1 VRRHPLAAALFVVG
15 VLAACSSPPAQPA
28 KPVVPVRLAD
38 DLAAKVTV
46 DGMLGQLQQLQQ
58 IADANGGSRADGTPG
73 YEASVDY
80 IAKTLKDKGFDVQ
93 TPQFERLVPVTPG
106 KPALSV
112 GGRNYSVD
120 QASLLLQTP
129 AGGITGPV
137 VKPPKPAGC
146 VAGDYGAAPPRGGVA
161 VADDTSCSIVDKQNA
176 AVAVGAAALI
186 VVSAGGRNGSPAGL
200 FVPSYYQNLKI
211 PVAIVGT
218 DGGAA
223 LRRATAPVKLVLDNK
238 TVQVTSRNVLAQTKS
253 GSTQNVVMVG
263 AHLDSAA
270 GTAGIN
276 DNGSGVAA
284 ELETALALGPSPDA
298 TNAVRFA
305 FWGAEEQGIGG
316 SLDYVFGLSRD
327 ELNQIA
333 LYLNFDMIGS
343 PNAGFFTYDGDQ
355 SGPAGPDVKPD
366 DVPIGS
372 AGIERTLAGYLNLAG
387 KRPADMSLA
396 AGTDYS
402 PFLTAGVPIGGM
414 TTGSAQQKTNA
425 QARLWGGRAGA
436 AFDPNYRTPRDNL
449 GAINRDALA
458 VMGPGVAFAV
468 GIYAASIDGVN
479 GVPAQDKRHRAGMK
493 P

>member
-1 VRRHPLAAALFVVG
+1 VVG
-15 VLAACSSPPAQPA
+15 LLAACSSPPAQPP
-28 KPVVPVRLAD
+28 KPAEPARLAD
-38 DLAAKVTV
+38 ELAAKVTV
-46 DGMLGQLQQLQQ
+46 GGMVGQLQKLQE
-58 IADANGGSRADGTPG
+58 IADANGGSRADGTRG
-73 YEASVDY
+73 YEDSVDY
-80 IAKTLKDKGFDVQ
+80 IAKTLQDKGFDVQ
-93 TPQFERLVPVTPG
+93 TPQFERLEPVVRGRPT
-106 KPALSV
+106 LTV
-112 GGRNYSVD
+112 GGHTYSVD

-161 VADDTSCSIVDKQNA
+161 VTDDTGCSIVDKQNTA
-176 AVAVGAAALI
+176 IAIGAAALV

-200 FVPSYYQNLKI
+200 FVPGYYEDLKI
-211 PVAIVGT
+211 PVAVVGA

-223 LRRATAPVKLVLDNK
+223 LRRATAAVKLVLDNK
-238 TVQVTSRNVLAQTKS
+238 TVKVVSRNILAQTKT
-253 GSTQNVVMVG
+253 GSAQNVVMVG

-270 GTAGIN
+270 GAPGIN

-284 ELETALALGPSPDA
+284 ELETALALGPSPEA
-298 TNAVRFA
+298 ANAVRFA

-316 SLDYVFGLSRD
+316 SLDYVFGLNRD

-333 LYLNFDMIGS
+333 LYLNFDMLGS

-355 SGPAGPDVKPD
+355 SGPASPDVKAD

-372 AGIERTLAGYLNLAG
+372 AGVERTLAGYLNLAG

-414 TTGSAQQKTNA
+414 TTGSVQQKTNA
-425 QARLWGGRAGA
+425 QARLWGGRSGA
-436 AFDPNYRTPRDNL
+436 PFDPNYRTPRDNL
-449 GAINRDALA
+449 AALNRDALA

-468 GIYAASIDGVN
+468 GTYAASIDGVN
-479 GVPAQDKRHRAGMK
+479 GVPAQDKRHRAAMK

>member
-1 VRRHPLAAALFVVG
+1 VAALLVVAL
-15 VLAACSSPPAQPA
+15 LAACSSPPAEQA
-28 KPVVPVRLAD
+28 KPAEPVRLAD

-46 DGMLGQLQQLQQ
+46 DGMIGQLQKLQQ

-73 YEASVDY
+73 YQASVDY
-80 IAKTLKDKGFDVQ
+80 IAKTLQDKGFDVQ
-93 TPQFERLVPVTPG
+93 TPQFERLVPITPG
-106 KPALSV
+106 RPALTV
-112 GGRNYSVD
+112 GGRTYQVD

-129 AGGITGPV
+129 AAGVTGPV
-137 VKPPKPAGC
+137 IKPPKPAGC

-161 VADDTSCSIVDKQNA
+161 VADDTGCSIVDKQNA
-176 AVAVGAAALI
+176 AVAVGAAAL
-186 VVSAGGRNGSPAGL
+186 VVISAGGRNGSPAGL
-200 FVPSYYQNLKI
+200 FGPGYYENLKI
-211 PVAIVGT
+211 PVAVIGT

-223 LRRATAPVKLVLDNK
+223 LRRATAPAKLVLDGK
-238 TVQVTSRNVLAQTKS
+238 TARVTSRNILAQTKT

-263 AHLDSAA
+263 AHLDSAT
-270 GTAGIN
+270 GTPGIN

-284 ELETALALGPSPDA
+284 ELETALALGPSPNA
-298 TNAVRFA
+298 ANAVRFA

-333 LYLNFDMIGS
+333 LYLNFDMLGS

-355 SGPAGPDVKPD
+355 SGPASPDVKAD

-372 AGIERTLAGYLNLAG
+372 AGVERTLAGYLNLAG
-387 KRPADMSLA
+387 KRPADMSLV

-414 TTGSAQQKTNA
+414 TTGSSQQKTNA

-436 AFDPNYRTPRDNL
+436 PFDPNYRSPRDNL
-449 GAINRDALA
+449 AAVNRDALT
-458 VMGPGVAFAV
+458 VMGAGVAFAV
-468 GIYAASIDGVN
+468 GTYAASIDGVN